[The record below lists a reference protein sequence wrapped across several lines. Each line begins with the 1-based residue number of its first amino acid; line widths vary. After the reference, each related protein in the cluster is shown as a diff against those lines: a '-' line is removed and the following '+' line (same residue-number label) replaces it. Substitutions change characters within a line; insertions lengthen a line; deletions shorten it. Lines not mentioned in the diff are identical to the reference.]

1 MKYLFKH
8 INIFYS
14 VLKREIQ
21 LLSKDFDIISIL
33 LLAPLFYSFFYGSIY
48 WNKIETD
55 VPITVVNID
64 NSELSQKLIRM
75 LDAHQSIKIYD
86 KNENLNSAKTELEN
100 GTVHGIILIPKD
112 FERGIKKGNGAFIKS
127 YLNTTRFLVSNDI
140 NKAVTDVVL
149 QFNGEIKSKVFGA
162 KGFTPQ
168 QVELI
173 SEPVKLDMRPMFNFT
188 ESYGD
193 YMIPAI
199 LILIIQQTLL
209 IGLSES
215 VSKEIEE
222 NSLNNWYAQSGRKTF
237 LAILGKGFFYFVLY
251 SSYALMFFTINFF
264 VFKINFLGSANA
276 LAVLTLVFIIAVVS
290 WTIFISSFFKR
301 KIIALQFLTLS
312 SYPVFLISGYSWPM
326 NSMPVWLQVISNMM
340 PSTPYY
346 AAFTRI
352 TQMGAQ
358 FHNVELELMQLIGL
372 AVLGFTAAYFRIKFL
387 FGKKINEAPML
398 N

>member
-1 MKYLFKH
+1 MRYLSVH

-14 VLKREIQ
+14 VLKREIKS
-21 LLSKDFDIISIL
+21 LSKDFDIISIL

-64 NSELSQKLIRM
+64 NSKLSHKLIRM
-75 LDAHQSIKIYD
+75 LDSHQSIKIYQT
-86 KNENLNSAKTELEN
+86 NENLDYAKTELEN
-100 GTVHGIILIPKD
+100 GTVQGIVLIPKY

-140 NKAVTDVVL
+140 NKAVTDVVMQL
-149 QFNGEIKSKVFGA
+149 NSEIKSKA
-162 KGFTPQ
+162 LSDKGYTPQ

-215 VSKEIEE
+215 IAKEIEE
-222 NSLNNWYAQSGRKTF
+222 DKLKDWYVKAGNRTF
-237 LAILGKGFFYFVLY
+237 LAMLGKGFFYFILY
-251 SSYALMFFTINFF
+251 SSYTLFFFTVNFY

-276 LAVLTLVFIIAVVS
+276 LAVLTLVFIIAVVC

-301 KIIALQFLTLS
+301 KIIALQFLTLT

-326 NSMPVWLQVISNMM
+326 SSMPGWLQAISNLM

-346 AAFTRI
+346 SGFTRI

-358 FHNVELELMQLIGL
+358 FSNVTMELVQLIVL
-372 AVLGFTAAYFRIKFL
+372 AVAGFAAAYIRMKFL
-387 FGKKINEAPML
+387 FGKKIIEVPML